1 MAETQVETETTSANN
16 GIAIAPKRLSPEP
29 FKTQF
34 EQLLPLITQEWTNL
48 DREELM
54 ATDGDLDLAVD
65 LIAAATDHTKTLIQ
79 AQLAELHSL
88 SLTWERREHQQTALQ
103 QTPSQAPS
111 QSSNH
116 SPNKDKDNPDEE
128 HPPSPSIDDVLDL
141 LERRTEQLVER
152 VKADVLPEVKSQ
164 AKRNL
169 GASILTALGI
179 GFLLGLFV
187 GGSGGDRK

>member
-1 MAETQVETETTSANN
+1 MAIANSETTARHN
-16 GIAIAPKRLSPEP
+16 GTAIAPKRLSPE
-29 FKTQF
+29 QF
-34 EQLLPLITQEWTNL
+34 QERFESLVPLITQEWSL
-48 DREELM
+48 MAPEELK
-54 ATDGDLDLAVD
+54 ATEGDLDLTVD
-65 LIAAATDHTKTLIQ
+65 LVADATEHTKTLIH

-88 SLTWERREHQQTALQ
+88 SLSWERQAQKEKRQSEELSHSESHDVQSKSETEKSDH
-103 QTPSQAPS
+103 PS
-111 QSSNH
+111 
-116 SPNKDKDNPDEE
+116 
-128 HPPSPSIDDVLDL
+128 SPSIDDVLDL

>member
-1 MAETQVETETTSANN
+1 MAETKVDTETLSANN
-16 GIAIAPKRLSPEP
+16 GIAIAPKRLSPE
-29 FKTQF
+29 QF
-34 EQLLPLITQEWTNL
+34 QERFESLVPLMTQEWNL
-48 DREELM
+48 MAPEELE
-54 ATDGDLDLAVD
+54 ATDGDLDLTVD
-65 LIAAATDHTKTLIQ
+65 LIAEATEHTKTLIH

-88 SLTWERREHQQTALQ
+88 SLSWERQDRKEKD
-103 QTPSQAPS
+103 PSQPLSHSESHEVQPS
-111 QSSNH
+111 AKSKEDDHAN
-116 SPNKDKDNPDEE
+116 
-128 HPPSPSIDDVLDL
+128 SPSIDDVLDL

>member
-1 MAETQVETETTSANN
+1 MAQTQVETETNSVNN
-16 GIAIAPKRLSPEP
+16 GIAIAPKRLSPEQ
-29 FKTQF
+29 FKTRF
-34 EQLLPLITQEWTNL
+34 EQLVPLIAQEWTHL

-65 LIAAATDHTKTLIQ
+65 VIATATDHTKTLIQ

-88 SLTWERREHQQTALQ
+88 SLTWERREHQETALQ
-103 QTPSQAPS
+103 PTPSQSPS
-111 QSSNH
+111 HSSNY
-116 SPNKDKDNPDEE
+116 SPNPDKDNPDEE